1 MMKSPPQ
8 APLETN
14 DVNFNNVSLS
24 TVGGT
29 SPTDSGT
36 SFADETTLST
46 PPRDNKSPREI
57 LEDALGTKFDAA
69 SETSGN
75 SSPDLMIKGSRLI
88 LKDDDSFDFKADV
101 PRLDLSV
108 ISDTDMLQ
116 IDASGKD
123 WIKIQH
129 GGSEKMIMLPTSNGS
144 LDLATFEVAET
155 LAAAF
160 DIKDD
165 VEIVGLTSAAVLS
178 EDESMKFKHHGD
190 VVFPLSFVASG
201 QLKDIVR
208 AGSETI
214 PAFSLV
220 TKRLC
225 HFDNEHGL
233 KAEFGLD
240 DLSSNGELSFGEERE
255 YTDAFIDLM
264 QNSNAFSA
272 VEKNVLLKFGIN
284 EANSGNILFRA
295 AFRLS

>member
-1 MMKSPPQ
+1 
-8 APLETN
+8 
-14 DVNFNNVSLS
+14 
-24 TVGGT
+24 
-29 SPTDSGT
+29 
-36 SFADETTLST
+36 
-46 PPRDNKSPREI
+46 
-57 LEDALGTKFDAA
+57 
-69 SETSGN
+69 
-75 SSPDLMIKGSRLI
+75 
-88 LKDDDSFDFKADV
+88 
-101 PRLDLSV
+101 
-108 ISDTDMLQ
+108 
-116 IDASGKD
+116 
-123 WIKIQH
+123 
-129 GGSEKMIMLPTSNGS
+129 
-144 LDLATFEVAET
+144 
-155 LAAAF
+155 
-160 DIKDD
+160 
-165 VEIVGLTSAAVLS
+165 
-178 EDESMKFKHHGD
+178 MKFKHHGD

-264 QNSNAFSA
+264 QNSSAFSA